1 MTTAG
6 FTDVLHAARAARPT
20 LYDSDWDPAPALVDR
35 RDTMTVAQRTTYEG
49 EVLEPLDEAG
59 LRAVAA
65 RLRERGVEA
74 VAVSFLHS
82 YINDAHERRAQ
93 EILADEMPGSYVCH
107 SSDILPEIREFERTS
122 TTVANAYLAP
132 GAGALSRRSPRPAG
146 RHRLRRVGPDH
157 PFRRRR
163 DVHRGGAAH
172 PGADLPV
179 GAGGGRDGG
188 CPPSGA
194 SPRGPT

>member
-1 MTTAG
+1 MSSAASGARFVLAVDVGGTFTDVIRHDTETGAVEIAKTASTPPDFIDGMLDGIEAVGAEPRDIKLIKIGTTIATNTVIMRTGARTALVTTAG

-59 LRAVAA
+59 LRAIAA

-93 EILADEMPGSYVCH
+93 EILADEMPGS
-107 SSDILPEIREFERTS
+107 
-122 TTVANAYLAP
+122 
-132 GAGALSRRSPRPAG
+132 
-146 RHRLRRVGPDH
+146 
-157 PFRRRR
+157 
-163 DVHRGGAAH
+163 
-172 PGADLPV
+172 
-179 GAGGGRDGG
+179 
-188 CPPSGA
+188 
-194 SPRGPT
+194 